1 MPPDNAPR
9 VIAPAA
15 HWPLAA
21 EAREALQNWLEWLTA
36 ERRMSVHTVTAYCH
50 DVGQLC
56 CFVAQHRG
64 GAVALKTLAGLE
76 LTEWRSWLAWLAER
90 DLTAASR
97 ARAVAAVRAWFRW
110 LEKAGLLH
118 NEAIYL
124 LRLPRVARRLP
135 RPLEEQ
141 DALELTA
148 APDNTDAAPWL
159 AARDQALFVLLY
171 GAGLRLGEAL
181 ALNHSALTN
190 RDRLI
195 VRGKGDKERM
205 VPLLPAVQAA
215 LETYIRLK
223 PFASAG
229 QAALFVGAR
238 GKRLNPAVAERQVRR
253 WRRELGLAETVTPH
267 ALRHSF
273 ATHLLAHGADLRSL
287 QELLGHA
294 SLSTT
299 QLYTQ
304 VTPNR
309 LAAAY
314 QAAHPRARRRT

>member
-1 MPPDNAPR
+1 MPPDSAPR
-9 VIAPAA
+9 LIAPAA

-21 EAREALQNWLEWLTA
+21 DAREYLQNWLEWLTA
-36 ERRMSVHTVTAYCH
+36 ERRMSLHTVTAYCH

-64 GAVALKTLAGLE
+64 GAVALKTLAELE

-124 LRLPRVARRLP
+124 LRLPRVARCLP

-141 DALELTA
+141 DALALTA
-148 APDNTDAAPWL
+148 AADSMDAAPWL

-181 ALNHSALTN
+181 ALNNCALANT
-190 RDRLI
+190 DRLI

-205 VPLLPAVQAA
+205 VPLLPVVQAA

-223 PFASAG
+223 PFANEG
-229 QAALFVGAR
+229 HAALFVGVR

-253 WRRELGLAETVTPH
+253 LRRELGLAETVTPH

-273 ATHLLAHGADLRSL
+273 ATHLLANGADLRCL

-304 VTPNR
+304 VTPTR

-314 QAAHPRARRRT
+314 QAAHPRARRST